1 MNGFLPIARPR
12 SFLFVLRVVVRGS
25 RVGSYSNLFGGGFWF
40 FLLSDLH
47 HCSKKSFIRSW
58 HEYTISNTIKHANNE
73 LIVSYSHSQFRITI
87 ISLVSTI
94 SKKKGKM
101 RKRRNTYNPPP
112 PLSFIIIPTPIRK
125 KEDIRLE
132 IFKFLNPP
140 LLPPSPTTANFQFLR
155 QRASHIVGGNSC
167 NSVLRWNEDRSKE
180 WSNLR
185 GGFVRWKAAN
195 NLMQIRGDLVGE
207 ESRAR
212 RKKRATG

>member
-47 HCSKKSFIRSW
+47 HCSKKRFIRSW
-58 HEYTISNTIKHANNE
+58 HEYTISNTIKST
-73 LIVSYSHSQFRITI
+73 LILNFALQSSRSFPQ
-87 ISLVSTI
+87 SL
-94 SKKKGKM
+94 KKKGKM
-101 RKRRNTYNPPP
+101 RKRRNTYNPLP

-207 ESRAR
+207 KSRAR